1 MFISFY
7 TEAEFLCHNYG
18 ITLDILHLL
27 ICQTKMRL
35 FTVCLQASGGLAC
48 LEENRKKPW
57 VLFTSGLM
65 STLHKVLD
73 FRVINQT
80 RLVKKVEVGSLRAHC
95 FLFSHQIKRNLR
107 RSLKSEMP
115 VNVLKAWGRG
125 VFRSLSKLSEV
136 SSALIL

>member
-7 TEAEFLCHNYG
+7 TEAEFLCHKYEINV
-18 ITLDILHLL
+18 DILHLL

-35 FTVCLQASGGLAC
+35 FTVYLQSSGGLAC

-80 RLVKKVEVGSLRAHC
+80 RLVKKVEVGPLRAHC
-95 FLFSHQIKRNLR
+95 FLSSH
-107 RSLKSEMP
+107 
-115 VNVLKAWGRG
+115 
-125 VFRSLSKLSEV
+125 
-136 SSALIL
+136 